1 MLSCAKKEDWS
12 QALFPLLPLQSR
24 MPVYIAHTPAGTSVK
39 NVVHFAQVGWC
50 CADRRTDVQI
60 CMHMWPHACMHACTY
75 THLEYMHT
83 CTHTSLVA
91 HMSMDKGTMLMNLMH
106 TSMLSLSCC
115 TFSALEYSIFM
126 CTKVRGKGVFSIWSL
141 PWRIHIAQCSRIAF
155 TGTFSICCK
164 KLR

>member
-1 MLSCAKKEDWS
+1 MHVIVCQKVGLEPGPLPTAPSAVSNACLYCAHPCWHLSEERCALCS
-12 QALFPLLPLQSR
+12 
-24 MPVYIAHTPAGTSVK
+24 GGSVLCR
-39 NVVHFAQVGWC
+39 QM
-50 CADRRTDVQI
+50 DRRTD
-60 CMHMWPHACMHACTY
+60 MHAHVTTCMHACTN

-126 CTKVRGKGVFSIWSL
+126 CTKVRGKGVFSI
-141 PWRIHIAQCSRIAF
+141 
-155 TGTFSICCK
+155 
-164 KLR
+164 